1 MVTEY
6 LCSSIQLYEVVGMVV
21 NISTTIKL
29 YKTFLHVKRM
39 AHLFNCSIYRER
51 ERQTILLNEAN
62 CKLRSFIQQRR
73 VIRTI
78 FCFILITEK

>member
-6 LCSSIQLYEVVGMVV
+6 LCSSIQLYEIIGMVV

-39 AHLFNCSIYRER
+39 AHLFNYSIYRER
-51 ERQTILLNEAN
+51 ER
-62 CKLRSFIQQRR
+62 
-73 VIRTI
+73 
-78 FCFILITEK
+78 